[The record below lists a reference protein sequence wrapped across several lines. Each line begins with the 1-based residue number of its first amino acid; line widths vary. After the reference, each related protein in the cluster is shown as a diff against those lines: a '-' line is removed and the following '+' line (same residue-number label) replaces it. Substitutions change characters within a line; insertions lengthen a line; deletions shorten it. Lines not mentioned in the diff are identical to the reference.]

1 MVGSLIRHPIHSPAA
16 MYNFK
21 KFPQGENQDP
31 ASRAGKGRGEGG
43 GEREKKRE

>member
-1 MVGSLIRHPIHSPAA
+1 